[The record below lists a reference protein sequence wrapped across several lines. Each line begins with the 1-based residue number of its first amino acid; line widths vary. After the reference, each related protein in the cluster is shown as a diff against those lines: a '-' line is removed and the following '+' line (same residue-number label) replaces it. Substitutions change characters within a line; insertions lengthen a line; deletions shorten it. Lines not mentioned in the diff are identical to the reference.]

1 MDTIKSS
8 DNEQNV
14 RSHGLQTS
22 RKSIASTSSL
32 PTGQTKSIVTSP
44 RTIIVRKKD
53 SGFGFNVRGQVCE
66 GGSVKSIGG
75 TLYGPLQHV
84 SAVADKGSAE
94 KAGLSVGDKILEV
107 NGVDVEGF
115 AHKQVVDLIKKSG
128 DQLTLVVIASTSEEL
143 HTNIISGDDS
153 SGSSN
158 DYSERRSLAITI
170 PDYSI
175 LETRD
180 EKYCVFNIHIAGR
193 HLCSRRYREFAS
205 LHNNLKNDFSDFNFP
220 PLPKKWPFKLS
231 EQQLDA
237 RRRGLEVYIEKIC
250 SVKVIGDSE
259 LVQNFLSVDVNERD
273 TVAVDIEIKILLP
286 DQTICTIKEKR
297 FSMTDSIYQNL
308 VQKIKLP
315 SECVPLFYLF
325 EIIDHNFER
334 KLRSNEYPHQ
344 IYVQNCCTS
353 NTTCLSLRKFVFSPS
368 AEIVLLNY
376 ALTREFLYRQ
386 AIDEI
391 NRSNNDEVIEHRST
405 LKNLPQNDF
414 IKFVQKM
421 DDYNSITFPLC
432 PCSSRQQNACVIMKI
447 NYQKLL
453 LFPCDTDGKI
463 EQNQLAEFQWNEIM
477 NYYTVDHQQ
486 RTFDNKEK
494 NIFLFEYKRSSMK
507 TNKTVRLFTFYS
519 LYMYDCFERIFNE
532 LNLVK
537 PIIKNTD
544 KELLHVGDDE
554 HV

>member
-237 RRRGLEVYIEKIC
+237 RRRGLEVYIEK
-250 SVKVIGDSE
+250 K
-259 LVQNFLSVDVNERD
+259 
-273 TVAVDIEIKILLP
+273 
-286 DQTICTIKEKR
+286 
-297 FSMTDSIYQNL
+297 
-308 VQKIKLP
+308 
-315 SECVPLFYLF
+315 
-325 EIIDHNFER
+325 R